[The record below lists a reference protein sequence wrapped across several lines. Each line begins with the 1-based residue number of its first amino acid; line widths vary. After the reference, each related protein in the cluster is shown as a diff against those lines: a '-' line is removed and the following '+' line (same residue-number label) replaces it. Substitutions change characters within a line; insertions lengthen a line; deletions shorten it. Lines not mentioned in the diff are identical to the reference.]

1 MKRDSILNNERQPQE
16 IDIDKLTDRNMVK
29 MEDGDAMEETEI
41 KEPQIEDQGDG
52 VVEMQVPESSDGEE
66 EDTDDV
72 IAVEEVKAED
82 KKKVVAE
89 IDLHE
94 SSEKEEM
101 QTLSGKDLQ
110 QTNSE

>member
-1 MKRDSILNNERQPQE
+1 MSCSLKNRYHWVVGINFVIL
-16 IDIDKLTDRNMVK
+16 
-29 MEDGDAMEETEI
+29 
-41 KEPQIEDQGDG
+41 
-52 VVEMQVPESSDGEE
+52 VPESSDGEEE

-94 SSEKEEM
+94 SSEEEEM

-110 QTNSE
+110 QTNSEQGRKWYKQNWK

>member
-1 MKRDSILNNERQPQE
+1 MTFIYFYFL
-16 IDIDKLTDRNMVK
+16 IT
-29 MEDGDAMEETEI
+29 
-41 KEPQIEDQGDG
+41 
-52 VVEMQVPESSDGEE
+52 VPESSEGE
-66 EDTDDV
+66 DDQDDQDQDDPDDI

-94 SSEKEEM
+94 SDSEEEEM

-110 QTNSE
+110 QNTNSSNEQGRQWYKPNWK